1 MLPMQRFVAGDNEVS
16 CDVEAT
22 RAAYRAFTPAVCDC
36 ASCRNYRLARGGLFR
51 GPVLDFLTQ
60 FGIDA
65 GKQAEIYG
73 LGPVQPGGEFIRY
86 GGWFHFIGEIV
97 RWGGN
102 VDLDENLTLYF
113 SPKIAL
119 APESFLGHPLVQIE
133 LEFKLPWV
141 LPGAWN
147 P

>member
-1 MLPMQRFVAGDNEVS
+1 MQRFAAGDNEVS

-22 RAAYRAFTPAVCDC
+22 RTAYRAFAPAVCDC
-36 ASCRNYRLARGGLFR
+36 SSCRNYRLARGGLFQ
-51 GPVLDFLTQ
+51 GTILDFLAQ

-65 GKQAEIYG
+65 GKEAEIYG
-73 LGPVQPGGEFIRY
+73 MGPVQPGGEFIQY

-97 RWGGN
+97 KWGGN
-102 VDLDENLTLYF
+102 VNLDDNLTIYF

-119 APESFLGHPLVQIE
+119 PPESFLGHPLVQIE

-141 LPGAWN
+141 LPEAWQ